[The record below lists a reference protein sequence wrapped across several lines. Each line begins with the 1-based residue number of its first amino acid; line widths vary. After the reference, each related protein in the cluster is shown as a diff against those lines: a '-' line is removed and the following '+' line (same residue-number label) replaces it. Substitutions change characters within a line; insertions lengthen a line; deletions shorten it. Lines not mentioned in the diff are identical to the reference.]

1 MPGRRTLEC
10 ASKTL
15 DDVGLGR
22 STGRSF
28 LGRVRLGGE
37 CRARWGNIWSFFVG
51 LDAENQVARRQDETL
66 QHGDRGP
73 WLLCRENN
81 MFSQY
86 PAHHHGE
93 AENGGGWRCLATS
106 AKRKGEAG
114 RHPHHHHK
122 FHSGERHTITPR
134 HAENSSFMYRVSESL
149 PTPSCHPSDISRPSI
164 LPAFQNPVKLSSSI
178 HSHGPWSS
186 ITFSSSKS
194 RIIGPVPPFTLPS
207 PPSIGLSNL
216 SSPSR
221 YPPSPPP

>member
-1 MPGRRTLEC
+1 MTSVWEDRQGG
-10 ASKTL
+10 ASWDGFVL
-15 DDVGLGR
+15 AGNAGH
-22 STGRSF
+22 
-28 LGRVRLGGE
+28 GGE
-37 CRARWGNIWSFFVG
+37 IFGVFLSGLTQKTRLRDDKMKPCNTEIAALGYYAERTNI
-51 LDAENQVARRQDETL
+51 
-66 QHGDRGP
+66 
-73 WLLCRENN
+73 
-81 MFSQY
+81 FSQY
-86 PAHHHGE
+86 PAPHHGE